1 MTTLTRSSLTVNIP
15 ALTDAANIVTAFTD
29 YHTDI
34 AAAIPVLARANAF
47 TSTNSFSAATT
58 FSSSVTH
65 STSSAPLIFNDGTN
79 IEGRLLASSGV
90 FYVQAGTSSVDTSA
104 ELRITRYASA
114 SNISSFKVYA
124 DASAFYGTIF
134 PVTGTSI
141 VPPIQFTAGT
151 NITTLIP
158 GTLEYNG
165 SLFLAT
171 PKVNNT
177 TAGRAVVNTSYA
189 LIPSATVTDSIS
201 TTSSTTKTSPAL
213 GKYIYLAANTA
224 YKVEFAIRNS
234 YALTA
239 PLGNGDASINFR
251 FALPSGTISSDLQY
265 KAALGTLE
273 TARTADTSVYES
285 SSIDVQVKAV
295 SNSSTGTEY
304 SVILGSG
311 IIRVGATPGNAG
323 PSFYM
328 AASNLGGPTSSAT
341 FTTQVD
347 SYCIITPI
355 GSTGE
360 INQGGW
366 A

>member
-1 MTTLTRSSLTVNIP
+1 MTDIGTRLVATIP
-15 ALTDAANIVTAFTD
+15 ALGDPANIVTAFTD

-34 AAAIPVLARANAF
+34 DAKAAVLAASNAF

-58 FSSSVTH
+58 FSAPVTL
-65 STSSAPLIFNDGTN
+65 STSTATLLFNDGTN
-79 IEGRLLASSGV
+79 IEGRMLASSGV
-90 FYVQAGTSSVDTSA
+90 IYIQSGTSSSDTSA
-104 ELRITRYASA
+104 ELRLTRNGTATT
-114 SNISSFKVYA
+114 NISSFKVYA
-124 DASAFYGTIF
+124 DVSAFYGTIF
-134 PVTGTSI
+134 PVTGTSS
-141 VPPIQFTAGT
+141 VPPIQFTQGT
-151 NITTLIP
+151 NITTLVA

-165 SLFLAT
+165 SLFFAT

-189 LIPSATVTDSIS
+189 LIPSSTVTDSIS
-201 TTSSTTKTSPAL
+201 TTSTTTKTSAAL

-224 YKVEFAIRNS
+224 YKVDFAIRIS
-234 YALTA
+234 QSLVASG
-239 PLGNGDASINFR
+239 GNGDAAINFR

-265 KAALGTLE
+265 KMAIATLE
-273 TARTADTSVYES
+273 TSRTDTSIYES
-285 SSIDVQVKAV
+285 SSIDIQVKTAT
-295 SNSSTGTEY
+295 NSSTGTEY

-311 IIRVGATPGNAG
+311 IIRVGSTAGNAG
-323 PSFYM
+323 PTLYM
-328 AASNLGGPTSSAT
+328 QASNFGGPTSSVS
-341 FTTQVD
+341 FTTQAD

>member
-1 MTTLTRSSLTVNIP
+1 MTDIGTRLIAAIP
-15 ALTDAANIVTAFTD
+15 ALGDPANIVTAFTN

-34 AAAIPVLARANAF
+34 DAKAAVLAASNAF

-58 FSSSVTH
+58 FSAPVTL
-65 STSSAPLIFNDGTN
+65 STSTATLLFNDGTN
-79 IEGRLLASSGV
+79 IEGRMLASSGV
-90 FYVQAGTSSVDTSA
+90 MYIQSGTSSSDTSA
-104 ELRITRYASA
+104 ELRLTRNGTATT
-114 SNISSFKVYA
+114 NISSFKVYA
-124 DASAFYGTIF
+124 DSSSFYGTIF
-134 PVTGTSI
+134 PVTGTSS
-141 VPPIQFTAGT
+141 VPPIQFTQGT
-151 NITTLIP
+151 NITTLVA

-165 SLFLAT
+165 SLFFAT

-201 TTSSTTKTSPAL
+201 TTSSTTKTSAAL

-224 YKVEFAIRNS
+224 YKVDFAVRL
-234 YALTA
+234 YHDLQG
-239 PLGNGDASINFR
+239 PGGNGSAAINFR
-251 FALPSGTISSDLQY
+251 FALPSGTIASDLNY
-265 KAALGTLE
+265 RLDITALE
-273 TARTADTSVYES
+273 TSGTEVSVYES
-285 SSIDVQVKAV
+285 SSIDVTVDSV
-295 SNSSTGTEY
+295 TSTTDTGY
-304 SVILGSG
+304 SVIRGSG
-311 IIRVGATPGNAG
+311 IIRVGATAGNAG

-328 AASNLGGPTSSAT
+328 SASNLSGPTSSVS
-341 FTTQVD
+341 FTTQID

>member
-58 FSSSVTH
+58 FTAPVTLGT
-65 STSSAPLIFNDGTN
+65 STATLIFNDGTN
-79 IEGRLLASSGV
+79 IEGRILASSGV
-90 FYVQAGTSSVDTSA
+90 FYIQAGTTSGDTSA
-104 ELRITRYASA
+104 ELRLTRNSTATT
-114 SNISSFKVYA
+114 NMSSFKVYA
-124 DASAFYGTIF
+124 DASAFFGTIF
-134 PVTGTSI
+134 PVTGTST
-141 VPPIQFTAGT
+141 VPPIQLTAGT
-151 NITTLIP
+151 NITTLVP

-165 SLFLAT
+165 SLFFAT

-201 TTSSTTKTSPAL
+201 TSTSTTKTSAAL

-224 YKVEFAIRNS
+224 YKVEFAVRL
-234 YALTA
+234 YHDLQGTTA
-239 PLGNGDASINFR
+239 NGAASINFR
-251 FALPSGTISSDLQY
+251 FALPSGTISSDLNY
-265 KAALGTLE
+265 RLDIIGLE
-273 TARTADTSVYES
+273 TATTETSVYES
-285 SSIDVQVKAV
+285 SSIDLLVDSVT
-295 SNSSTGTEY
+295 STTDTGY
-304 SVILGSG
+304 SIIRGSG
-311 IIRVGATPGNAG
+311 IIRIGATPGNAG
-323 PSFYM
+323 PSLYM
-328 AASNLGGPTSSAT
+328 SASNLGATSSVS
-341 FTTQVD
+341 FTTQID

-366 A
+366 AA